1 MVRISGRC
9 LRPPLRLPERRQ
21 AAKEVI
27 VIPTRSS
34 RQALQG
40 ERGARPLKLVLWA
53 MVIGSAVL
61 TGCSHLHRPH
71 PSAWHLPWH
80 HPPAGPEPLVNELV
94 VEAGAGAA
102 APVLPQ
108 TWDRNALRIDMAA
121 VTGEGVLTLR
131 PLQGHDWPIR
141 LEFGVQPGS
150 FGHLEIRGEQRVIL
164 AVAASGAVSTLAVP
178 QGTYAPATKELVIH
192 YGP

>member
-1 MVRISGRC
+1 M
-9 LRPPLRLPERRQ
+9 LL
-21 AAKEVI
+21 
-27 VIPTRSS
+27 
-34 RQALQG
+34 
-40 ERGARPLKLVLWA
+40 LWA
-53 MVIGSAVL
+53 VVIGSLAL

-71 PSAWHLPWH
+71 PSAWHAHLPWH
-80 HPPAGPEPLVNELV
+80 HPAAGPEPLVNELV
-94 VEAGAGAA
+94 VEVAAGAP

-108 TWDRNALRIDMAA
+108 TWHRNALRVDMIA
-121 VTGEGVLTLR
+121 VTGEGVLTVR

-164 AVAASGAVSTLAVP
+164 NVAASGAVSTLAVP

>member
-1 MVRISGRC
+1 MIG
-9 LRPPLRLPERRQ
+9 
-21 AAKEVI
+21 
-27 VIPTRSS
+27 
-34 RQALQG
+34 AL
-40 ERGARPLKLVLWA
+40 AL
-53 MVIGSAVL
+53 S
-61 TGCSHLHRPH
+61 GCSHLHRPH
-71 PSAWHLPWH
+71 PSTWHAHLPWH

-94 VEAGAGAA
+94 IEAAPGAA

-108 TWDRNALRIDMAA
+108 TWNRNALRIDMVA
-121 VTGEGVLTLR
+121 VTGEGMLTVR

-164 AVAASGAVSTLAVP
+164 NVATTGTVSTLAVP